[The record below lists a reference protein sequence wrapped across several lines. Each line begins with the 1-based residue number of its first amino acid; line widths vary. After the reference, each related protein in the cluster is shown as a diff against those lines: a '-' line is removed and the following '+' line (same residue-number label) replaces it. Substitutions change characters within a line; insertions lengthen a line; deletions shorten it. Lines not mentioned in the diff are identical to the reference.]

1 MVLLSISIVLALL
14 ITIGLPIGV
23 AFWFKKKYHLPWRI
37 FSYGALAY
45 FLAQALVSI
54 LLTGL
59 FSLIG
64 SSSFALS
71 DQSLTIV
78 QIVISVIFTA
88 VMGVIIRWLGMKYLN
103 ENLDNLKS
111 AYGIGIGFGGIESIM
126 LVGIPLL
133 ATFIPMVRN
142 MNIDPLTTTLEPE
155 VIAQIEELWRVSPI
169 VPLAGSLERVAAF
182 VLHITVTIL
191 ILQIFKR
198 QKTLWMA
205 AAIGLEVF
213 VTGVIVGLSEVG
225 LSYGWLT
232 AVSLL
237 FMGGNILILFKLN
250 AFALDEYEKD
260 PQGLVKVD
268 QEENMVNNANREDL

>member
-1 MVLLSISIVLALL
+1 MILLSISIVLALL

-59 FSLIG
+59 LSLIG
-64 SSSFALS
+64 SSSLALS
-71 DQSLTIV
+71 DQSLTSI
-78 QIVISVIFTA
+78 QIVISVILTA
-88 VMGVIIRWLGMKYLN
+88 VIGVIIRWLGMKYLN

-111 AYGIGIGFGGIESIM
+111 ALGIGIGFGGIESIM

-142 MNIDPLTTTLEPE
+142 INIDPLTTTLEPE

-198 QKTLWMA
+198 QKILWMA

-250 AFALDEYEKD
+250 AFALDEDETD
-260 PQGLVKVD
+260 PQSLAKVD
-268 QEENMVNNANREDL
+268 H